1 MKLGFYSGDKK
12 HQGGGTR
19 NNLQFMLSLQ
29 CACVMC
35 VSTGVGKIVGNI
47 VVDKVAGTKVVGK
60 IVVGKFAGTKLV
72 GAGAGVD
79 WSRTPRTPPAR
90 PAGLATC
97 QRRWA

>member
-1 MKLGFYSGDKK
+1 
-12 HQGGGTR
+12 
-19 NNLQFMLSLQ
+19 MLSLQ

-79 WSRTPRTPPAR
+79 
-90 PAGLATC
+90 
-97 QRRWA
+97 